1 MKKEWAYMVKKNG
14 TVVGHAN
21 TPYGARR
28 TAKRNGA
35 KLFPE
40 TAAEL
45 YRDGIYRADGECL
58 SITELSDMM
67 PWGSA
72 VHAYNAIGYASFA
85 SCFLESA

>member
-1 MKKEWAYMVKKNG
+1 MVKKNG
-14 TVVGHAN
+14 AVVGHAN

-35 KLFPE
+35 KLYPE
-40 TAAEL
+40 CAAEL

-67 PWGSA
+67 PWGAA
-72 VHAYNAIGYASFA
+72 VDAYNATGYASFA